1 TPSFIARRLQ
11 KVVVVKQCNPADI
24 SKVTRIA
31 VPICTR
37 QSLKG
42 RYRSLGTRHYLGL
55 LGLGLSRV
63 NWVSI
68 RQRFTNSVDA
78 VRLGSGMTLR
88 DNRLRH
94 RRRTSSVNE
103 IRARQRQRARK
114 EMRASQRLRK
124 YPATT
129 PAINVIPATPPAIPN
144 GNGATSWFPVGWSK
158 FSQGAQT
165 NVIMPAAS
173 TDVTMS
179 AHVQLATTQAPPTLT
194 GPTQTITP
202 IGPTQAT
209 FMIATP
215 AQSTAFAP
223 TGIAP
228 TIIPP
233 VAPAASTQTALA
245 PTAFVLPAAPVPSG
259 IAQTSFSPAAA
270 MPANPTQAAF
280 GLSALAQAAAMSAA
294 PAPTGLAQ
302 TTIATPAHNPPTT
315 FVGQTGPTQF
325 TSMPAVPTGPAPTGS
340 AQATIPPAAPTGFA
354 PTTTATASPASN
366 GPSQA
371 GLTLPPP
378 TSTGPAPPATTF
390 TFTSTSGSSRTQP
403 LTNISVQRG
412 SGGRGRQS
420 GRLSNRSG
428 KVDANQQAR
437 PAEPPANTYVYRYSL
452 ERGKVMNKL
461 YKLLDMYGWLI
472 DRRRRLGT
480 MEATTYTVTIDRM
493 YYALVYFIVV
503 DFSGPL
509 DSDELKVQLKELYR
523 ADDTTIQ
530 ARNQEFVERGLVT
543 AIQVIDMDL
552 FEI

>member
-1 TPSFIARRLQ
+1 GART
-11 KVVVVKQCNPADI
+11 D
-24 SKVTRIA
+24 VT
-31 VPICTR
+31 T
-37 QSLKG
+37 
-42 RYRSLGTRHYLGL
+42 
-55 LGLGLSRV
+55 
-63 NWVSI
+63 
-68 RQRFTNSVDA
+68 
-78 VRLGSGMTLR
+78 
-88 DNRLRH
+88 
-94 RRRTSSVNE
+94 
-103 IRARQRQRARK
+103 
-114 EMRASQRLRK
+114 
-124 YPATT
+124 
-129 PAINVIPATPPAIPN
+129 
-144 GNGATSWFPVGWSK
+144 
-158 FSQGAQT
+158 
-165 NVIMPAAS
+165 PAAS

-179 AHVQLATTQAPPTLT
+179 AHAQIATTSAPPTLT

-209 FMIATP
+209 FMTATP
-215 AQSTAFAP
+215 ALSTAFAP

-228 TIIPP
+228 TGIPP
-233 VAPAASTQTALA
+233 AAPAASTQTALA

-302 TTIATPAHNPPTT
+302 TTIATPAYNPPTT

-340 AQATIPPAAPTGFA
+340 
-354 PTTTATASPASN
+354 
-366 GPSQA
+366 
-371 GLTLPPP
+371 
-378 TSTGPAPPATTF
+378 APPATTF

-428 KVDANQQAR
+428 KVGANQQAR

-530 ARNQEFVERGLVT
+530 ARHQEFVERGLVT

-552 FEI
+552 FEIVKD